1 MRNQSIFYRRNK
13 MNEDLY
19 LRNETKKLIEKY
31 LIGRDPEAEH
41 LLLIVDNKQRRIP
54 IRGILENIKK
64 YKKQEYTEHEKKNYR

>member
-1 MRNQSIFYRRNK
+1 

-41 LLLIVDNKQRRIP
+41 LLLIVDHR
-54 IRGILENIKK
+54 LDL
-64 YKKQEYTEHEKKNYR
+64 KN

>member
-19 LRNETKKLIEKY
+19 LRDETKKLIEKY
-31 LIGRDPEAEH
+31 LIGQDPEAEH

-54 IRGILENIKK
+54 RANA
-64 YKKQEYTEHEKKNYR
+64 

>member
-31 LIGRDPEAEH
+31 LIGRDPEADRADARAGSHFVNE
-41 LLLIVDNKQRRIP
+41 I
-54 IRGILENIKK
+54 
-64 YKKQEYTEHEKKNYR
+64 